1 MSTAQELLT
10 QAGLAPAEMPES
22 WRNGIARRACLCCA
36 GASQHIFVTH
46 INRLVM
52 SLRYNHNK
60 DAKLDAHSRQL
71 VIAFIGSNAFNFA
84 QTGYC

>member
-1 MSTAQELLT
+1 MSTAQEFLT
-10 QAGLAPAEMPES
+10 QPGLAPAEIPES
-22 WRNGIARRACLCCA
+22 WRNGIAKGACLGFA

-52 SLRYNHNK
+52 SLRYKHNK

-71 VIAFIGSNAFNFA
+71 VIAFIGFNAFNFA
-84 QTGYC
+84 LTGCC

>member
-1 MSTAQELLT
+1 MSTAQKLQT
-10 QAGLAPAEMPES
+10 QPGLAPAEMPES

-46 INRLVM
+46 INRLVL
-52 SLRYNHNK
+52 SLRYDHTK

-71 VIAFIGSNAFNFA
+71 VIAFIGFKAFNFA
-84 QTGYC
+84 LTGYC